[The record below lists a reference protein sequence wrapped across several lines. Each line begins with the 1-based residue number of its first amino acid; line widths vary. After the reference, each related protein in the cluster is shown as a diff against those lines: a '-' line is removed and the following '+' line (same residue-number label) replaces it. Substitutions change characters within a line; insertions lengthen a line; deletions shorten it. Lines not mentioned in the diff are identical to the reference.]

1 MADAI
6 ARLDVPEDP
15 PLPAEEG
22 EVSSGVDADAD
33 PPRAL
38 LGSLLR
44 QAGFLTEEQ
53 LDAALQEGTKTGER
67 LGEVVVRRG
76 WATED
81 DVAKLLAKQWQLGYV
96 DRASIWFDA
105 DALQRM
111 SREQARRLEALPT
124 RMQDG
129 RVVVAV
135 AESTE
140 ERLAALR
147 AVIGDDTIVVVVPK
161 TALDAGL
168 RGELLESEER
178 NEAAAARSRMAGPRG
193 HIPPSVLPTV
203 HVATPAPP
211 PPRAVASSPPGTE
224 EDLEEM
230 LRSLAAAAVEAT
242 ALQQRVGELSER
254 LERLSA
260 GLATAVSGLRGAAAD
275 RAKVDRLEEQLEH
288 RTELTER
295 LKSQLVDLTRTLEK
309 LD

>member
-22 EVSSGVDADAD
+22 EVSSGVETDADA
-33 PPRAL
+33 PRTL

-53 LDAALQEGTKTGER
+53 LEGALLEGAQTGAR
-67 LGEVVVRRG
+67 LGEVVVGRG
-76 WATED
+76 LATED
-81 DVAKLLAKQWQLGYV
+81 DIAKLLAEQWQLGYV
-96 DRASIWFDA
+96 ERASIWFDA

-135 AESTE
+135 AEPTE

-147 AVIGDDTIVVVVPK
+147 SVIGDDTIVVVVPK

-168 RGELLESEER
+168 QGELLDSEER
-178 NEAAAARSRMAGPRG
+178 NDAATRSLPAPPAGT
-193 HIPPSVLPTV
+193 IPAVVRPTV
-203 HVATPAPP
+203 HVAPPTTPP
-211 PPRAVASSPPGTE
+211 PPRAVASPPPGTE
-224 EDLEEM
+224 GDLDGL
-230 LRSLAAAAVEAT
+230 LRSLAEAAAEAT
-242 ALQQRVGELSER
+242 ALQQRVGELSQR

-260 GLATAVSGLRGAAAD
+260 GVAAAVTGLRGAAAD

>member
-1 MADAI
+1 MQMADAI

-15 PLPAEEG
+15 PPPTEER
-22 EVSSGVDADAD
+22 EVSGAMSDEPQPARTPLG
-33 PPRAL
+33 AL
-38 LGSLLR
+38 LR
-44 QAGFLTEEQ
+44 EAGFLTEEQ
-53 LDAALQEGTKTGER
+53 LEAALKAGAESGER
-67 LGEVVVRRG
+67 LGDVVVGRG

-81 DVAKLLAKQWQLGYV
+81 DVAKLLAEQWQLGYV
-96 DRASIWFDA
+96 ERASIWFDA

-135 AESTE
+135 AEPTE

-168 RGELLESEER
+168 RGDLLDSEEPVDIKEKRSSPASPPPASARPAVQVAPTPAPAVSSRGTDDDLEELLR
-178 NEAAAARSRMAGPRG
+178 GLAEAAA
-193 HIPPSVLPTV
+193 
-203 HVATPAPP
+203 
-211 PPRAVASSPPGTE
+211 
-224 EDLEEM
+224 
-230 LRSLAAAAVEAT
+230 EAT
-242 ALQQRVGELSER
+242 SLHQRTGQLSQR

-260 GLATAVSGLRGAAAD
+260 DVASAVNDLRGAAAD
-275 RAKVDRLEEQLEH
+275 RTRVDQLEEQLEQ
-288 RTELTER
+288 RTHLTER
-295 LKSQLVDLTRTLEK
+295 LKAQLVDLTRTLEK